1 MTQKGF
7 ARAVY
12 ALFFLSGISGLVYQ
26 VVWVRL
32 FGNVFGNNVY
42 SAATVIA
49 VFMCGLGVGSYAI
62 GSWADR
68 SYRSDPRAPLRAY
81 AFCELA
87 IAGLALTLAF
97 VLPNLEA
104 FSAAVSAYQRDREG
118 WLALSAAS
126 YAIRYSLA
134 VLLLTPVT
142 LLMGGTLTLLIRTL
156 VARDVSLAGWRIGAL
171 YAINTLGAAC
181 GAFASDFALI
191 PSLGIFRTELVAVGL
206 NAAVGAGAYL
216 LARLWM
222 APPAP
227 DTRAPA
233 PAPAPATALDSAG
246 RWLLLG
252 TGSALFLSGLA
263 ALGMEILWF
272 RYLTNVIG
280 SYRAVLSL
288 LLTVILL
295 GICLGSLLGGWLH
308 RRFGRPV
315 TFYVL
320 AQTGFVLASLAELAA
335 FDPESVSVPF
345 GFDVLYR
352 DATSFQQLVYQA
364 WYNLRPILTVV
375 GVPSLLMGFGFPL
388 ANAHVQQ
395 IEADVG
401 RRAGALYLA
410 NTFGNVAGSLLVGFV
425 LLPRLGVQASVWLLA
440 LCAALALLP
449 LRWSAGEQQLSL
461 RGLRVPVFVTCM
473 ALIAAALVGWS
484 TLPAYSLLKKP
495 RLSVQQTLGRPVN
508 LLSVS
513 EGINESIVVIEIPG
527 IERRLYT
534 NGHPMSST
542 HAMSQR
548 YMRLFSHLPLL
559 LMESPKRVLVICF
572 GVGNTLHAASLHP
585 SVERLEAVD
594 LSRNVVG
601 QAHLFSE
608 TNGNVLHDE
617 RVEVFINDGRQH
629 LRMLEPGSLDLITLE
644 PPPIAAA
651 GVASLY
657 TREFYQLARS
667 RLVPGGFMTQWLPV
681 YQVPGEATL
690 ALIRAFLDAFPHSVL
705 LSGFERE
712 LILMGVNGDTLEF
725 DLERV
730 RRKLAENPALRE
742 DLKRIEVES
751 LTELVGTFVAGAQT
765 LERATRGV
773 PAMTDDRPLTEYS
786 NRAHVYETRIPEQI
800 FDVSGVGT
808 WCPSC
813 FADGHPVPGLETLP
827 AYLGTLD
834 ACYHDAGFL
843 NFSIFHPIRSAGS
856 AGPLP
861 EVPGQDAALHENR
874 YLNRVFTPPC
884 SFERRTVRA
893 AAGSSR

>member
-1 MTQKGF
+1 MTG
-7 ARAVY
+7 AWGALAVY
-12 ALFFLSGISGLVYQ
+12 AVFFLSGISGLVYQ
-26 VVWVRL
+26 VVWVRI
-32 FGNVFGNNVY
+32 FGNVFGNDVY

-68 SYRSDPRAPLRAY
+68 RYRSDPRAPLRAY
-81 AFCELA
+81 ALCELA
-87 IAGLALTLAF
+87 IAGLALVLAF
-97 VLPNLEA
+97 VLPSLESI
-104 FSAAVSAYQRDREG
+104 SAAVSAYQRDREG
-118 WLALSAAS
+118 WLALTAAS

-134 VLLLTPVT
+134 VLLLAPVT
-142 LLMGGTLTLLIRTL
+142 VLMGGTLTLLIRAL

-171 YAINTLGAAC
+171 YGINTLGAAC

-191 PSLGIFRTELVAVGL
+191 PSLGIFRTELVAVGI
-206 NAAVGAGAYL
+206 NVSAGAGALL
-216 LARLWM
+216 LARVWM

-227 DTRAPA
+227 DPRAPA
-233 PAPAPATALDSAG
+233 PVTGAAP

-252 TGSALFLSGLA
+252 TGSALFLSGLT

-272 RYLTNVIG
+272 RYLGSVIG

-295 GICLGSLLGGWLH
+295 GICLGSWLGGWLH
-308 RRFGRPV
+308 RRWGRPV

-320 AQTGFVLASLAELAA
+320 AQTGFVLASLAALAG
-335 FDPESVSVPF
+335 FDPERVSAPLV
-345 GFDVLYR
+345 GFEEAYR
-352 DATSFQQLVYQA
+352 TSTSFQQLLHQT
-364 WYNLRPILTVV
+364 WYNLRPILGVV
-375 GVPSLLMGFGFPL
+375 GVPALLMGSSFPL

-395 IEADVG
+395 IEAEVG
-401 RRAGALYLA
+401 RRAGVLYLA

-449 LRWSAGEQQLSL
+449 LRWSAGEQELSVS
-461 RGLRVPVFVTCM
+461 RLRVPVFASCM

-495 RLSVQQTLGRPVN
+495 RLAASQTGGRPVN
-508 LLSVS
+508 VLSVS
-513 EGINESIVVIEIPG
+513 EGIHESIVVIEIPG

-559 LMESPKRVLVICF
+559 QMESPKRVLVICF

-601 QAHLFSE
+601 HARFFTE
-608 TNGNVLHDE
+608 TNGDVLHDS

-629 LRMLEPGSLDLITLE
+629 LRMLEPASLDLITLE
-644 PPPIAAA
+644 PPPIPFA

-667 RLVPGGFMTQWLPV
+667 RLVPGGFMTQWLPA
-681 YQVPGEATL
+681 YQVPGDVLL
-690 ALIRAFLDAFPHSVL
+690 AMIRSFLDAFPHSVL
-705 LSGFERE
+705 LSGHERE
-712 LILMGVNGDTLEF
+712 LILMGVNGDTLEI
-725 DLERV
+725 DPERV

-742 DLKRIEVES
+742 DLARIEAAS
-751 LTELVGTFVAGAQT
+751 LTELVGTFVAGTQT
-765 LERATRGV
+765 LERVTRGAAAV
-773 PAMTDDRPLTEYS
+773 TDDRPLTEYS
-786 NRAHVYETRIPEQI
+786 IRAHLLETRIPEQI

-808 WCPSC
+808 WCPDC
-813 FADGHPVPGLETLP
+813 FAGGRPVPGLETLP
-827 AYLGTLD
+827 AYLGTLS
-834 ACYHDAGFL
+834 ACYHDEGFRT
-843 NFSIFHPIRSAGS
+843 FSVFHPFRNPGA

-861 EVPGQDAALHENR
+861 EVPGQDVALRQSR
-874 YLNRVFTPPC
+874 YLNRVFSPPC
-884 SFERRTVRA
+884 AFERPAVPGA
-893 AAGSSR
+893 AAG